1 MKMPSN
7 NTQVAL
13 LLLGA
18 CSAPLAAADDCA
30 TLDLSFSVTREDQQ
44 KAQQACK
51 GQTAACLNGKLQER
65 SRLRQA
71 AALHKF
77 LANCID
83 SDHANY
89 AIATNLLAA
98 MTSQAAPPTTTDA
111 APTTAYTPTQ
121 ETSGALATSP
131 ASTNA
136 TAPTIASTLDDR
148 KVPKEGTDTV
158 TTRDKPAE
166 NDVAPAAS
174 AAEKAITNA
183 AATQPLKLQTD
194 RPWLATLTVGN
205 QFLPDYKQGETS
217 KLNHSQAFAEV
228 MVDHRSAD
236 DRNPAL
242 ASLHWGTLLQLE
254 GVPVSREQGKKTSE
268 LRFDDVSQS
277 LSVGIYGLWSID
289 NFSWFAPS
297 SGQIQGNDHATNYS
311 SQWFWAGKLSV
322 RARDKLGDNQDG
334 IDPIAEVGL
343 HYRYNEF
350 SGLLGDGNVMPR
362 GSLSIGIGYWDSYED
377 LLGDPRL
384 TDARWRYLIRGEYR
398 LADSVPFYLGFK
410 GNLGQGPDN
419 LGLYL
424 SMRLNADQFLAL
436 FGETKGK

>member
-18 CSAPLAAADDCA
+18 CSAPLAAADACA
-30 TLDLSFSVTREDQQ
+30 TLDLSFSVTRADQQ

-51 GQTAACLNGKLQER
+51 NQGVDCLVLELQKR

-71 AALHKF
+71 AGLHKF

-83 SDHANY
+83 PDHANY

-111 APTTAYTPTQ
+111 APTTANTPTQ

-131 ASTNA
+131 ASTISPAISQDTAPGRREVPPIETA
-136 TAPTIASTLDDR
+136 TATSVKNSDEQKPI
-148 KVPKEGTDTV
+148 TDE
-158 TTRDKPAE
+158 P
-166 NDVAPAAS
+166 
-174 AAEKAITNA
+174 
-183 AATQPLKLQTD
+183 ATQPLKLQTD

-228 MVDHRSAD
+228 MVDHRTAKTS
-236 DRNPAL
+236 NPAL
-242 ASLHWGTLLQLE
+242 ASMHWGTLLQLE

-289 NFSWFAPS
+289 NFSLLAPS

-311 SQWFWAGKLSV
+311 SQWFLAGKLSV